1 MGLFDSKKKG
11 EEKVAEEEKIKF
23 FTPLEYDY
31 KIPDSRKP
39 IVVKKESKKASSKT
53 KSTAK
58 KADTEKKKSTAA
70 KKAEPKKPAAKA
82 AEVKKP
88 AAKAEK
94 TASKKTAA
102 VKATVK
108 PETKKPVANASST
121 KSDVKRSAA
130 KTASAKTEAKKPAA
144 SAVKKDVTKKTASK
158 KTAAKVTEPVEIV
171 ANETVTVGKAMRSGT
186 FDIKKSKDGRF
197 VFNLYSA
204 NKVIIATSQ
213 VYSSSQAAMTGVK
226 SVMTNATKAEIED
239 TTLKT
244 PIEKTYPKWE
254 IYIDRACEYRFRLNA
269 SNATCICHAKAGYAT
284 KANCKRGIESII
296 RLAEDAQIDKS
307 YLGDKK

>member
-82 AEVKKP
+82 
-88 AAKAEK
+88 EK

-108 PETKKPVANASST
+108 PEEKKPVAKASSA
-121 KSDVKRSAA
+121 KSEVKRSAA
-130 KTASAKTEAKKPAA
+130 KAASAKTEAKKPAA
-144 SAVKKDVTKKTASK
+144 SAIKKDVTK

-254 IYIDRACEYRFRLNA
+254 IYIDRAGEYRFRLNA

>member
-108 PETKKPVANASST
+108 PEAKKPVAKASSA
-121 KSDVKRSAA
+121 KSDMKRSAA
-130 KTASAKTEAKKPAA
+130 KTASAKTEAKNPAA
-144 SAVKKDVTKKTASK
+144 SAVKKDVTN
-158 KTAAKVTEPVEIV
+158 KTAAKLTEPVEIV

-254 IYIDRACEYRFRLNA
+254 IYIDRAGEYRFRLNA